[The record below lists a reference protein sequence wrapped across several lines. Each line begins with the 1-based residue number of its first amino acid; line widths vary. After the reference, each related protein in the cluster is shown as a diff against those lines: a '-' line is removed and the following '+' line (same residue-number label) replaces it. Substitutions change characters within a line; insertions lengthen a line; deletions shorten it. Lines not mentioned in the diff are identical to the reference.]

1 MRPFAQSIPQVIRP
15 PCGVCN
21 TVFQSLSQGDRE
33 HPSAASHKDGEQL
46 TRSIDKLL
54 NAHYRLLTLLIGV

>member
-1 MRPFAQSIPQVIRP
+1 MIRP